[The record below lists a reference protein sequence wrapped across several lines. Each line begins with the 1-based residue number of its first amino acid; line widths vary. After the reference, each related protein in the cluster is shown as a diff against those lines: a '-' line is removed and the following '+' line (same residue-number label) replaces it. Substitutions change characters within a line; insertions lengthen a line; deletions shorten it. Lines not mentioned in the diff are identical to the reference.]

1 MNYLI
6 AQLQEDMCELQDE
19 EWDIRI
25 DRGQRYGGK
34 DDTLENIATFG
45 ADGAI
50 VHANECFNRI
60 KNMFGQVKDL
70 ADLKD
75 AVMDGRNYLAYIYI
89 LETRDKPVTVCACD
103 VNPPKIPVGGFVSN
117 DPPKVVP
124 WTGGEFSDKINAS
137 LPSTILDMPEVE
149 SPEPSLRNYDVKPLF
164 EDEVDLIEHG
174 KKEVEK

>member
-6 AQLQEDMCELQDE
+6 AQLQEDMIELQDE

-89 LETRDKPVTVCACD
+89 LETRALGQGEY
-103 VNPPKIPVGGFVSN
+103 NIPPNRAKESIVASG
-117 DPPKVVP
+117 VVP
-124 WTGGEFSDKINAS
+124 W
-137 LPSTILDMPEVE
+137 E
-149 SPEPSLRNYDVKPLF
+149 SQRNLTTDPII
-164 EDEVDLIEHG
+164 DEVS
-174 KKEVEK
+174 

>member
-1 MNYLI
+1 MSYPI
-6 AQLQEDMCELQDE
+6 AQLQEDMIVLQDE

-25 DRGQRYGGK
+25 NRGQRYGGK

-89 LETRDKPVTVCACD
+89 LETRELGQGEY
-103 VNPPKIPVGGFVSN
+103 NRPPKCQLDIPAEVT
-117 DPPKVVP
+117 PKVLP
-124 WTGGEFSDKINAS
+124 WEGGMGYTDG
-137 LPSTILDMPEVE
+137 
-149 SPEPSLRNYDVKPLF
+149 R
-164 EDEVDLIEHG
+164 
-174 KKEVEK
+174 KEVT